1 VVKWL
6 SEEDRMDVN
15 DINLTDKS
23 SFDNFLVNNRSPLA
37 LAAELSQPLIVEL
50 LLKARADPNPT
61 GVSTT
66 ISGVPLWYAATACP
80 SDSQWLTVKKLLDAR
95 ADPEHQSRFGRSIYQ
110 HAVALGNKE
119 IAKLLRDAMLNA
131 MIKKCDSKLTIAE
144 LYTAMHGVPVD
155 EGTAQPEHLESLEK
169 AIGNATELGDLN
181 NDQQEEVLQL
191 LEKATSMRDSLRKI
205 FQLGASSHAARALIA
220 AIDAARDTTSS
231 DDAATRVALLK
242 SVINEH
248 SKVLEVA
255 DAALLKEARAL
266 RDKLCARASTYTNT
280 HTHASPHPHSLP
292 LAHSQH
298 QPHANTH
305 LRPDPA
311 AQRACR
317 TRMQDKRTL
326 IHVAA
331 TSRTA

>member
-1 VVKWL
+1 
-6 SEEDRMDVN
+6 M
-15 DINLTDKS
+15 
-23 SFDNFLVNNRSPLA
+23 
-37 LAAELSQPLIVEL
+37 
-50 LLKARADPNPT
+50 
-61 GVSTT
+61 
-66 ISGVPLWYAATACP
+66 
-80 SDSQWLTVKKLLDAR
+80 KKLLDAR

-119 IAKLLRDAMLNA
+119 TAKLLMDAVLNA
-131 MIKKCDSKLTIAE
+131 MKKKCDSNLSHLRTIAE
-144 LYTAMHGVPVD
+144 LHTAMNGVPVD

-169 AIGNATELGDLN
+169 AIGNATELGNLN

-255 DAALLKEARAL
+255 DAPLLKEARAL

-292 LAHSQH
+292 LAHSQ
-298 QPHANTH
+298 PH
-305 LRPDPA
+305 P
-311 AQRACR
+311 
-317 TRMQDKRTL
+317 
-326 IHVAA
+326 
-331 TSRTA
+331 SRKHAPSP